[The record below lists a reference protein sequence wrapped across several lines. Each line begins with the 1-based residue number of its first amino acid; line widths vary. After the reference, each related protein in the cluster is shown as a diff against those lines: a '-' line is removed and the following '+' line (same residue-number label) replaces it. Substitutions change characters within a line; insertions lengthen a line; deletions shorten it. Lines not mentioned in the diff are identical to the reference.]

1 MTFSLEPV
9 VLRLKRADWNRLFSG
24 SNVLTPLS
32 FEWHEKCTISLQAQ
46 VFQSPNF
53 SNLWAA
59 CFMKGALASPW
70 FGNDWNA

>member
-9 VLRLKRADWNRLFSG
+9 VLRLKRADTPFFRVARRVYDFS
-24 SNVLTPLS
+24 SS
-32 FEWHEKCTISLQAQ
+32 ASLL
-46 VFQSPNF
+46 NF

-59 CFMKGALASPW
+59 CFMNGALASPW